1 MKRVLLNPVM
11 ILAALWLTGCT
22 VVVHEH
28 KRHPH
33 EPHVSRVPADGTI
46 EEINAVG
53 KLSFE
58 PHRRDAYKRIAKR
71 PGLSDAAQ
79 EHLVSAVFD
88 NLSFEPFQRD
98 VLMALISNPCFS
110 PAGRQAILSQL
121 DRLSFEPTKT
131 EILEAIS
138 RR

>member
-1 MKRVLLNPVM
+1 MMV
-11 ILAALWLTGCT
+11 LAAIWLTGCT
-22 VVVHEH
+22 IVVHEQ

-33 EPHVSRVPADGTI
+33 KPKVSRVPADDTI
-46 EEINAVG
+46 EEINAAG
-53 KLSFE
+53 KLSFDS
-58 PHRRDAYKRIAKR
+58 HRRDAYKRIAKR

-79 EHLVSAVFD
+79 EHLVSAVLD
-88 NLSFEPFQRD
+88 NLSFEPFKRD

-110 PAGRQAILSQL
+110 PAGRQAILTQL

-131 EILEAIS
+131 EILKAIS

>member
-1 MKRVLLNPVM
+1 MRRVLLNPVM
-11 ILAALWLTGCT
+11 ILAAIWFTGCT
-22 VVVHEH
+22 VVVHEQR
-28 KRHPH
+28 RHPQK
-33 EPHVSRVPADGTI
+33 PHVSRVPADGTI
-46 EEINAVG
+46 EEINAAG

-58 PHRRDAYKRIAKR
+58 PHRCDAFKRIAQR

-79 EHLVSAVFD
+79 EHLVNAVFD
-88 NLSFEPFQRD
+88 NLSFEPFKRD

-110 PAGRQAILSQL
+110 PAGRQAILTQL
-121 DRLSFEPTKT
+121 DRLSFEPFKT